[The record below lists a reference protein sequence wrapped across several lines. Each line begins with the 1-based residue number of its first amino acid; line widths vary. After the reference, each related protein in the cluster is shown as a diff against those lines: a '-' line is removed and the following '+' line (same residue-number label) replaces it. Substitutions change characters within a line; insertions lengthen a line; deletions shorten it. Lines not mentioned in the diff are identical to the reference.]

1 MENLNKLADL
11 FEILC
16 RKYDQN
22 ELGKKVTQNMFYF
35 FERKGINLNLRY
47 GIHFFGPYSSKLD
60 NAMHVL
66 ESEGIISIDTSG
78 ITHRITLG
86 NVKKDCS
93 NISDAEAD
101 IASSVIEIFFP
112 KSPYELEALA
122 TMDYIA
128 NSILSNGYTEDMII
142 EKFKEVKGEKFK
154 QPIIEKTMAELKSLG
169 FIAV

>member
-22 ELGKKVTQNMFYF
+22 ELGKKVTQKMFYF